1 MEPTIKGV
9 QVAIFYKPIYIGSN
23 VNAESL
29 MKENF
34 GDEVQINSYPIP
46 QDAPAEI
53 PRLNIQLNNFSF
65 NFSNI
70 RADMIVN
77 DVEPT
82 QAELDNFFNVIL
94 AFNTDIIRVGY
105 VTRKNYENV
114 SDVFLRANF
123 NLDVNRFVDL
133 NEVAESSWRVNRI
146 QTIGDGECNNIS
158 TLSLDFSNNQS
169 NILLERDVNTV
180 QSRSNLNINDL
191 ASLNSLVETLKIESN
206 RPFGITDHG

>member
-1 MEPTIKGV
+1 MEPVIKGV
-9 QVAIFYKPIYIGSN
+9 QIAIFYKPIYIGSN

-34 GDEVQINSYPIP
+34 GNEVQINSYLIP

-53 PRLNIQLNNFSF
+53 PRLNIQLDNLSF

-77 DVEPT
+77 DAEPT
-82 QAELDNFFNVIL
+82 QVELDNFFKVIL
-94 AFNTDIIRVGY
+94 AFGTNITRVGY
-105 VTRKNYENV
+105 VVKKNYENV
-114 SDVFLRANF
+114 SDEFLRENL
-123 NLDVNRFVDL
+123 NLDENRFADL

-146 QTIGDGECNNIS
+146 QTIGNGECNNIS
-158 TLSLDFSNNQS
+158 TLILDSSSDQS

-180 QSRSNLNINDL
+180 QSRTNLNISNPI
-191 ASLNSLVETLKIESN
+191 SLNSLVETLRIESN